1 MVETIV
7 TIVSFNGVDKVLMVE
22 TIVRVLMVWTMVT
35 IVTNVRV

>member
-7 TIVSFNGVDKVLMVE
+7 TIVSLNGVDNVLMVE
-22 TIVRVLMVWTMVT
+22 TIVRVLMVWTMIT